1 MNTGDLLMRSILC
14 DPADDTARLAFAD
27 WLEEQP
33 ETLTATCPG
42 CGGSLEADTFM
53 HVGPIGKPTQIIPIG
68 KQPCRTCE
76 DEYGDPSGLVR
87 VKNAAHGRAAF
98 IRGMIDLEKCR
109 PDCGVGRVCRGTTVL
124 PPKVTCAGVRDRVT
138 ELFDS
143 NLCRWESGIVI
154 PNCAYRLP
162 WRGTGDTAPVM
173 AIFRRGFVDEVRL
186 NAAAFTEDFAREL
199 FSRHPVTRVV
209 LTDREPWTD
218 VPDGGRDYGW
228 WEENAYRID
237 ADGPNDPGNVS
248 PLLFRQMWQANP
260 ANRHSDESGRWL
272 TWDDADIPSVELSA
286 ACVNWG
292 RSLAELPLA
301 PAGSQP

>member
-1 MNTGDLLMRSILC
+1 MNTGDLLLRAVLC
-14 DPADDTARLAFAD
+14 DPGDDTARLAYAD
-27 WLEEQP
+27 WLEEQS

-42 CGGSLEADTFM
+42 CGGSLEADAFM

-143 NLCRWESGIVI
+143 NLCRWESGVVI

-186 NAAAFTEDFAREL
+186 PAAAFTEGFAREL
-199 FSRHPVTRVV
+199 FSRHPVTKVV
-209 LTDREPWTD
+209 LTDREPWQNY
-218 VPDGGRDYGW
+218 YGTAFSW
-228 WEENAYRID
+228 SCD
-237 ADGPNDPGNVS
+237 DDPGGGS
-248 PLLFRQMWQANP
+248 PQSCRVP
-260 ANRHSDESGRWL
+260 ESWLDILDDDPDAEFKSL
-272 TWDDADIPSVELSA
+272 TWVGFTTPESASA
-286 ACVNWG
+286 AMLRTAVAWG
-292 RSLAELPLA
+292 RSLAGLPPL
-301 PAGSQP
+301 PAQTPVDG

>member
-1 MNTGDLLMRSILC
+1 MNTGELLLRAVLC
-14 DPADDTARLAFAD
+14 DPGDDTARLAYAD
-27 WLEEQP
+27 WLEEQS

-42 CGGSLEADTFM
+42 CGGSLEADAFM

-143 NLCRWESGIVI
+143 NLCRWESGVVI
-154 PNCAYRLP
+154 PDCAYRLP

-209 LTDREPWTD
+209 LTDREPDPYT
-218 VPDGGRDYGW
+218 R
-228 WEENAYRID
+228 R
-237 ADGPNDPGNVS
+237 NDPDRVVSFDWWDWDDDGDEPDRLPS
-248 PLLFRQMWQANP
+248 PLFRVMCELFPQHHP
-260 ANRHSDESGRWL
+260 HLDEWCEFPTRAAAV
-272 TWDDADIPSVELSA
+272 DALSA
-286 ACVNWG
+286 TCVNWG